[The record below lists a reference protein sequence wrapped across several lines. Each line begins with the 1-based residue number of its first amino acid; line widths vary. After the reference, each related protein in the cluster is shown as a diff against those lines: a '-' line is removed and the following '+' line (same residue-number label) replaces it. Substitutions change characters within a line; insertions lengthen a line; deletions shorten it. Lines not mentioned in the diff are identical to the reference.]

1 MFLNSFSRVTAA
13 AVSMFRM
20 QFELQITKVNVS
32 IRFLLDIKVHSKNK
46 IKSHH
51 LLTLKLF
58 QTCVTLFPLST
69 EKKKIDN

>member
-1 MFLNSFSRVTAA
+1 
-13 AVSMFRM
+13 MFRM
-20 QFELQITKVNVS
+20 QQFELQIIKVNVL

-58 QTCVTLFPLST
+58 QTCVILFPLST